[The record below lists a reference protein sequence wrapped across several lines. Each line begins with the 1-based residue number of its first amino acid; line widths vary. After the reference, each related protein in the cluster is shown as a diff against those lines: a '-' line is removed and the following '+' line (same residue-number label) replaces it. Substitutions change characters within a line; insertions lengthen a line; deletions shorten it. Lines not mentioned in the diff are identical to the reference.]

1 MIIEIEIEDNTDKA
15 RNMFRFLDQNNIKYN
30 PKKLT
35 AKDVAFGIGRFAKDD
50 ELAEYLNKCMLSET
64 LDLNKL
70 IDETKS

>member
-1 MIIEIEIEDNTDKA
+1 MIIEIEIDDNTDKSKDI
-15 RNMFRFLDQNNIKYN
+15 FRFLDQNNIKYD

-35 AKDVAFGIGRFAKDD
+35 AKDVAFGIGRLAKDD
-50 ELAEYLNKCMLSET
+50 ELAEYLNRCMLSET